1 MGAVVVE
8 TTEIPKKPSIE
19 FEAKEVT
26 TIPISFFYHMKK
38 LKCFQLAD
46 NSRALPIYF
55 YIQILTPI
63 PSTLHPHCAFPT
75 HLSNFFREGDII

>member
-26 TIPISFFYHMKK
+26 TIPISFFYRMKK
-38 LKCFQLAD
+38 LKGFQLAD
-46 NSRALPIYF
+46 
-55 YIQILTPI
+55 ILVHYQFI
-63 PSTLHPHCAFPT
+63 FI
-75 HLSNFFREGDII
+75 FKY